1 MYVRVQIV
9 GYRQGGPGWVR
20 FRIRVRVPGKNQDLT
35 CMHALFLSVN
45 KQFIN
50 VKL

>member
-1 MYVRVQIV
+1 MYVRMHIA
-9 GYRQGGPGWVR
+9 GYRLGGPGWVR

-45 KQFIN
+45 TPFIN